1 MCSWTERINIF
12 PNSIFLRFKAIP
24 TKSLMIP
31 FTETEKKDPKT
42 GMKPQKTQ
50 IAQAFLRKKKKAGGI
65 IFPDV
70 KLLQN
75 YKTWWLRR

>member
-1 MCSWTERINIF
+1 
-12 PNSIFLRFKAIP
+12 
-24 TKSLMIP
+24 MIP

-70 KLLQN
+70 N
-75 YKTWWLRR
+75 CYKTIRLKTIWSVSQSVQSLSRVRLFATS